1 MTSSKSPLRKEGGT
15 IPKIKPLPE
24 KFQYG
29 GNLGKTTT
37 IKKED
42 STEGKRT
49 DITATHKIN
58 GSDGGLT
65 NAEKMQIAAAVGDL
79 AGVGLSFVPGAHIA
93 GAITGLGATATR
105 FAADV
110 KKDGF
115 QGKDF

>member
-1 MTSSKSPLRKEGGT
+1 M
-15 IPKIKPLPE
+15 PK

-29 GNLGKTTT
+29 GNVGKTKTTT
-37 IKKED
+37 KD
-42 STEGKRT
+42 NSTEGKRT
-49 DITATHKIN
+49 DITATHKTN

-65 NAEKMQIAAAVGDL
+65 DAEKMQIAAAVGDL
-79 AGVGLSFVPGAHIA
+79 AGVGLSFAPGLHVA
-93 GAITGLGATATR
+93 GSIVGLGSTATR